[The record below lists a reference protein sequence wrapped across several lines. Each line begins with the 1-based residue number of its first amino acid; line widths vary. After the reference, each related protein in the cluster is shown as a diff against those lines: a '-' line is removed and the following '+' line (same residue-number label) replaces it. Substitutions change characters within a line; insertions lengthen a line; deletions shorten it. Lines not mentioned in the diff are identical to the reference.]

1 MRKYL
6 FNGAVITAAIGLWTT
21 IKSSKD
27 GPRDWRIP
35 LMWINAGISLALA
48 VGAVL
53 QESREASERD
63 SSPARSRKGR

>member
-6 FNGAVITAAIGLWTT
+6 FNGAIISAVIGLWTT
-21 IKSSKD
+21 VQSSKN

-35 LMWINAGISLALA
+35 LMWINAGISLVLA

-53 QESREASERD
+53 EESKEASDRD
-63 SSPARSRKGR
+63 EHALGARKGR

>member
-6 FNGAVITAAIGLWTT
+6 FNGAIISAVIGLWTT
-21 IKSSKD
+21 VQSSKN

-35 LMWINAGISLALA
+35 LMWINAGISLVLA

-53 QESREASERD
+53 EESKEASDRD
-63 SSPARSRKGR
+63 EHAISARKGR

>member
-6 FNGAVITAAIGLWTT
+6 FNGAVISAAIGLWTT
-21 IKSSKD
+21 IQSSKS
-27 GPRDWRIP
+27 GPRDWRVP

-53 QESREASERD
+53 QETREASERE
-63 SSPARSRKGR
+63 SNPAGARKGR

>member
-6 FNGAVITAAIGLWTT
+6 FNGAIISAVIGLWTT
-21 IKSSKD
+21 VQSSKN

-35 LMWINAGISLALA
+35 LMWINAGISLVLA

-53 QESREASERD
+53 EESKEASERD
-63 SSPARSRKGR
+63 

>member
-6 FNGAVITAAIGLWTT
+6 FNGAVISAAVGLWTT
-21 IKSSKD
+21 IRSSQN
-27 GPRDWRIP
+27 GPRDWRLP

-53 QESREASERD
+53 QESREASERE
-63 SSPARSRKGR
+63 SKPVKARKGR

>member
-6 FNGAVITAAIGLWTT
+6 FNGAVISAAIGLWTT
-21 IKSSKD
+21 VQSSKN

-53 QESREASERD
+53 QESREASERE
-63 SSPARSRKGR
+63 SKPVGARKGR